1 MLLDD
6 LLISAIVKNQNRF
19 KSLYGFFCQL
29 VLLDLSLYDCL
40 MYVGD
45 DFIWASRPSNKK
57 VKKKGEKSKT
67 KGLRSILLLHFL
79 YKNPDTF
86 L

>member
-6 LLISAIVKNQNRF
+6 LISAKVENQYRFNPLYDFFLPTGVVRF
-19 KSLYGFFCQL
+19 K
-29 VLLDLSLYDCL
+29 SLYDCL

-45 DFIWASRPSNKK
+45 DFIWPSNKK
-57 VKKKGEKSKT
+57 VKKKGKKKGET

-79 YKNPDTF
+79 YKNHDTF

>member
-6 LLISAIVKNQNRF
+6 LLVSAKVKNQYRF
-19 KSLYGFFCQL
+19 KSLYDFFSPTG
-29 VLLDLSLYDCL
+29 VVRFSL

-45 DFIWASRPSNKK
+45 DFIWSSTPSNKK
-57 VKKKGEKSKT
+57 VKKKVEKSKT

-79 YKNPDTF
+79 YKNHDTF